1 MHKMQRISASR
12 LFSAALCMGLSALP
26 SLAQVTVRQV
36 RVLGS
41 KDVVEVEVEASDR
54 IVPQT
59 QVLSNPDRLVVDFP
73 NSRPTDKVRSQSVD
87 RGEVK
92 DVRVGLFQSKP
103 PITRVVLDLKSA
115 RSYQIFPSGRT
126 VMIKVVGGASSTA
139 ASVEEETA
147 QHPQRAGLVTANYT
161 TRAEPLH
168 IEEVPSAAPKP
179 PKVALEVSYRNGLL
193 GIVANKATLSEVLY
207 AIQQKTGA
215 DIPIPA
221 GAEQEKV
228 VAEAEPAPA
237 PEVLA
242 RLLNGSRFNF
252 LILSAPDDPNKL
264 DRVILSTRA
273 EGSFVPPPA
282 AAQNSDDTEDDEPA
296 VVRSQPQNVDS
307 APPPVQ
313 VPPRPEP
320 DQNAPP
326 ANQETPDQ

>member
-1 MHKMQRISASR
+1 MHKMPRIPAGWLFAAGLCIGIPASS
-12 LFSAALCMGLSALP
+12 FG
-26 SLAQVTVRQV
+26 QVSVRQV

-73 NSRPTDKVRSQSVD
+73 NSRPGDAVRSQSVD

-103 PITRVVLDLKSA
+103 PVTRIVIDLKSA

-126 VMIKVVGGASSTA
+126 VMIKVAGGSSA
-139 ASVEEETA
+139 NIQEETA
-147 QHPQRAGLVTANYT
+147 QSPKRPGLVTTNYT
-161 TRAEPLH
+161 TRSEAIH
-168 IEEVPSAAPKP
+168 IEEVPAPVVAPKT
-179 PKVALEVSYRNGLL
+179 ALEVSFKNGLL
-193 GIVANKATLSEVLY
+193 GVVANKVTLSEVLY

-215 DIPIPA
+215 DIAIPA

-228 VAEAEPAPA
+228 VAEYEPAPA

-242 RLLNGSRFNF
+242 HLLNGSRFNF
-252 LILSAPDDPNKL
+252 LIVSAPDNPSKL
-264 DRVILSTRA
+264 DRVIFSTRA
-273 EGSFVPPPA
+273 EGGFVPQPA
-282 AAQNSDDTEDDEPA
+282 AAQTNDDAEDDEPA

-307 APPPVQ
+307 NPAPVQ
-313 VPPRPEP
+313 TPQRPEP
-320 DQNAPP
+320 EPNAPP